1 MNPEIIYFVCESG
14 MASSVIAATIFR
26 KRLLECGITTDVKT
40 CRIVDLPDQ
49 GSFIVGE
56 AQLIH
61 RHVWKAY
68 CSVHPVDRI
77 LDPTAYDVIL
87 ESWRKRVRLHD

>member
-1 MNPEIIYFVCESG
+1 MNSEIIYFVCESG
-14 MASSVIAATIFR
+14 MASSIMGATILR
-26 KRLLECGITTDVKT
+26 KRLLECSITTDVKT

-49 GSFIVGE
+49 ASFIVGE

>member
-40 CRIVDLPDQ
+40 CRIVDFPDQ
-49 GSFIVGE
+49 ASFIVGE